1 MASRIKIN
9 TVESVT
15 NRFNELITKINNT
28 KRKRRFLTDVIEL
41 IDDMQLVKTK
51 IEKASCLIDLVKE
64 NDSLFKMLWQLD
76 DIYYDIR

>member
-76 DIYYDIR
+76 DIYYNIK

>member
-1 MASRIKIN
+1 MTLMIKVN
-9 TVESVT
+9 TVESLT
-15 NRFNELITKINNT
+15 NRFDELITKINNA
-28 KRKRRFLTDVIEL
+28 KRKRRLLTDVIEL
-41 IDDMQLVKTK
+41 IDDMQLVKIR

>member
-1 MASRIKIN
+1 MIKVN
-9 TVESVT
+9 TVESLT
-15 NRFNELITKINNT
+15 NRFDELITKINNA

-41 IDDMQLVKTK
+41 IDDMQLVKIR